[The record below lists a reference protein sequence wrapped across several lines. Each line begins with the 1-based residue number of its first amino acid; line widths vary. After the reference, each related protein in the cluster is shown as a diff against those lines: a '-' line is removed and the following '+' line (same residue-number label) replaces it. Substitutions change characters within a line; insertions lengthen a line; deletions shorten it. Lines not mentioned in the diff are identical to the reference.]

1 MAVPMLV
8 PLSAISKF
16 VEKIDADPDW
26 FPGKKAQTRI
36 THRHM
41 QLLYCL
47 VFWQQLLGESI
58 VGAGNIRSTNPDVSD
73 SDTAE
78 CNYEFEDRCKTDV
91 CIDKYILLRT
101 SSHVGLT
108 PVCYI
113 ECRTRRSS
121 GTSLVSP
128 LCVGGGGG

>member
-16 VEKIDADPDW
+16 FEKIDADPDW

-58 VGAGNIRSTNPDVSD
+58 VGAGNIRSTNPDVSVLENIGR
-73 SDTAE
+73 A
-78 CNYEFEDRCKTDV
+78 
-91 CIDKYILLRT
+91 I
-101 SSHVGLT
+101 VGLVT
-108 PVCYI
+108 ALAASINIWAPD
-113 ECRTRRSS
+113 
-121 GTSLVSP
+121 
-128 LCVGGGGG
+128 